1 VTARVHQRAVDGPA
15 THAIV
20 IGVGDYPHLA
30 GGQGALSPHHD
41 GMGQLTSPP
50 VSARRIAHWLIDKL
64 DDPAKPLAS
73 VALLLSE
80 RRRRPFRNPAT
91 RVETAVQP
99 ATIDNV
105 DAALNEWRAA
115 GDESPDNRLL
125 FFFSGHGI
133 AQGPDTALLLADFG
147 ARRHNALDGAIDFGE
162 FHLAMD
168 TCAARQQCYF
178 VDACR
183 ASSDTLIETLRYK
196 GRPIFQADVRQPR
209 PAGPREAPTYYSTL
223 AGEDAY
229 GRAKKPSPFTEA
241 LLHSLDGAGAD
252 DSEGDWRV
260 STTRLKEAIDYEM
273 KRVVDAG
280 GRRIQVPAT
289 NDLTT
294 FFLHHVAGTPKA
306 TVFVGCRP
314 EQAAEDADLTCV
326 SGGRIRARREP
337 APGEWEVRLPAG
349 TYEFVAESRSGG
361 FQRRSLGAY
370 VRPIYRRI
378 PLDVTP

>member
-1 VTARVHQRAVDGPA
+1 VSARVHEKAVDGPA

-20 IGVGDYPHLA
+20 IGVGAYAHLA
-30 GGQGALSPHHD
+30 GGRGVLSRHHD

-50 VSARRIAHWLIDKL
+50 VSARRLARWLIEQL

-73 VALLLSE
+73 VSLLVSE
-80 RRRRPFRNPAT
+80 RTGRPFRNPVT
-91 RVETAVQP
+91 RKDVRVQA

-105 DAALNEWRAA
+105 DAALAAWRAA
-115 GDESPDNRLL
+115 GDENPDNRLL

-147 ARRHNALDGAIDFGE
+147 ARPHNALDGAIDFAE

-209 PAGPREAPTYYSTL
+209 PWGPREAPTYYSTL

-229 GRAKKPSPFTEA
+229 GRPNQPSPFTEA
-241 LLHSLDGAGAD
+241 LLHALDGAGAD

-260 STTRLKEAIDYEM
+260 TTTRLKEAIDYEM
-273 KRVVDAG
+273 KRLVDAG
-280 GRRIQVPAT
+280 GRRVQVPAA

-294 FFLHHVAGTPKA
+294 FFLHHLAGTPKA

-314 EQAAEDADLTCV
+314 EQAAEDAELTCIA
-326 SGGRIRARREP
+326 GGRVRARRAP

-349 TYEFVAESRSGG
+349 AYEFVAESRSGG
-361 FQRRSLGAY
+361 FPRRSLDAY
-370 VRPIYRRI
+370 IRPIYRRI
-378 PLDVTP
+378 PLEVKP